1 MGLEPRKGTWNFI
14 DCLYKTGVD
23 PDPYYFETS
32 LQSSVNERVHNLT
45 SDVFF
50 EKNEEEF
57 DLIFIDGAHVFS
69 IVYRDILNSLKH
81 LNKGG
86 TIVLHDMLPQ
96 TERAQLPIV
105 QPGSWNGDA
114 WKAFVKA
121 RVFCGTQHEFF
132 VIDEDEGCGVIRK
145 SSTPSPIDFISDQ
158 NLTWENFVIN
168 KGHWMNPVSYEEFQ
182 RRI

>member
-1 MGLEPRKGTWNFI
+1 MRHARRRSMDAAEITLI
-14 DCLYKTGVD
+14 M
-23 PDPYYFETS
+23 
-32 LQSSVNERVHNLT
+32 T
-45 SDVFF
+45 SDFF
-50 EKNEEEF
+50 FSSYCKMHPQKF